1 MCKARMIVNPVGK
14 PNLTPAE
21 CDLLY
26 PAGRSSCSCHVMAV
40 ISKLEEMSRN
50 NEMKNQC
57 ENDVPCTS
65 QPRKSGIP
73 GRRTVDHEPIM
84 ALKLIKPRHHA
95 DTPGHKRRGVL
106 STFYDPCP
114 LKLRKLDPQ
123 AVEKL
128 KVNIVRVNKGVPFQ
142 KMNANASDIVHANS
156 LIEIAAKGSALQ
168 MQMKGLTH
176 ICFFSMQKFIYFCSP
191 TKSMFNK

>member
-1 MCKARMIVNPVGK
+1 MR
-14 PNLTPAE
+14 
-21 CDLLY
+21 
-26 PAGRSSCSCHVMAV
+26 
-40 ISKLEEMSRN
+40 
-50 NEMKNQC
+50 NQC
-57 ENDVPCTS
+57 ENDVPYTS

-73 GRRTVDHEPIM
+73 GRRTVKHEPIM
-84 ALKLIKPRHHA
+84 AFKLMEPRHHA

-106 STFYDPCP
+106 STFYDSRP

-128 KVNIVRVNKGVPFQ
+128 KVNIVRVNKGVPIQ
-142 KMNANASDIVHANS
+142 KMNPNVSDIVRVNS

-168 MQMKGLTH
+168 MQMKGFTH
-176 ICFFSMQKFIYFCSP
+176 IFYFSMQQYIHFYSP